1 MWRRQDMIRK
11 VGRVCDE
18 HEQRARACKCSATG
32 SSLRLRRLV
41 CHASK
46 VFELA
51 SYGAIKTIKTINVN
65 AKWVVLQ
72 SASRKA
78 RETHSLWNA
87 KLNSPTRARGSSWH
101 RSELIAQLHQQLGQ
115 SVAAASNGMKP
126 PKKFAFD

>member
-51 SYGAIKTIKTINVN
+51 SYGAIKTINVC

-78 RETHSLWNA
+78 RETHSMWNA
-87 KLNSPTRARGSSWH
+87 KLNSRTSARGSSW
-101 RSELIAQLHQQLGQ
+101 RRRELIAQLHQQLGQ

-126 PKKFAFD
+126 PKIIAFD